1 MQISETLVK
10 QIIDEV
16 IKQVG
21 QMDSASVAKAV
32 SNMTKAEN
40 GVKTSGEVPS
50 MAGRDRINEQKT
62 DYSSYPK
69 AKKGPDPKEIVIG
82 VGAAFQK

>member
-1 MQISETLVK
+1 MQISEALVK

-32 SNMTKAEN
+32 SNLNSAGNEGKAAPAAEA
-40 GVKTSGEVPS
+40 PS
-50 MAGRDRINEQKT
+50 MAGRDRCGSRIPAR
-62 DYSSYPK
+62 D
-69 AKKGPDPKEIVIG
+69 
-82 VGAAFQK
+82 